1 VDAKKLDVSF
11 LPDRKLAPE
20 TESSVEKT
28 KTSQANPMTIWCLLV
43 MALVTTVLAKE
54 RRTRRL
60 EEMMVDDYRWG
71 AIKPRAR
78 R

>member
-1 VDAKKLDVSF
+1 VA
-11 LPDRKLAPE
+11 E
-20 TESSVEKT
+20 T

-60 EEMMVDDYRWG
+60 QPENFVAHQKIEVTEGNGPATIASDEVTDGFLLLWR
-71 AIKPRAR
+71 
-78 R
+78 